1 MIYNKNEKNDVK
13 SIWENEN
20 RQRDYE
26 NHMKSRYIIEINA
39 QNQKTHY
46 GYQVQLMNKSK
57 SMAQIKIVKG

>member
-39 QNQKTHY
+39 
-46 GYQVQLMNKSK
+46 
-57 SMAQIKIVKG
+57 